1 MNTTASARFCRSRSP
16 LRPEYDLYGT
26 VTTTGGPAAASFVT
40 ILTVHDGEIVHW
52 REYRDTLGMAAS
64 LGRLPAL
71 LASLGGS

>member
-1 MNTTASARFCRSRSP
+1 LQVTVRAATRVRP
-16 LRPEYDLYGT
+16 LRDGDY
-26 VTTTGGPAAASFVT
+26 TGGPAAASFVT

-64 LGRLPAL
+64 LGQLPAL